1 MDTASGLSAY
11 LSTLLERRG
20 AMRLLLALLLV
31 LTSFAVTVAVA
42 ALFQPVPE
50 TIMVAPFRW

>member
-50 TIMVAPFRW
+50 TITVAPFRW

>member
-1 MDTASGLSAY
+1 MDTASGLSSY
-11 LSTLLERRG
+11 LSALLERRG
-20 AMRLLLALLLV
+20 VLRLLLALLIV